1 LARALHRDASTVTRQ
16 LTTLERGGFV
26 ERQRDPLDGRST
38 TIALTS
44 DGKTTMRRVQ
54 AARRRRMEALVK
66 GWNETEKAQ
75 LGSSLMRLNES
86 LVENVTKSESGEKA
100 EGH

>member
-1 LARALHRDASTVTRQ
+1 
-16 LTTLERGGFV
+16 
-26 ERQRDPLDGRST
+26 
-38 TIALTS
+38 
-44 DGKTTMRRVQ
+44 
-54 AARRRRMEALVK
+54 MEALVK